1 MPLGLNWREE
11 LAPEMPFHLPS
22 YRYTVEDW
30 AVMVSYQ
37 FLAPK
42 LVVYEVVI
50 AGEVTRF
57 HWQGEVDAAG
67 RVGEKVAPS

>member
-1 MPLGLNWREE
+1 
-11 LAPEMPFHLPS
+11 MPFHLPS

-30 AVMVSYQ
+30 AVILSYQ
-37 FLAPK
+37 LLAPK

-57 HWQGEVDAAG
+57 HWQGEVDAAE
-67 RVGEKVAPS
+67 RVGEKAAPS